1 MHKKLLNILS
11 IIFTCLIA
19 ILAFINYNNLPNL
32 VVTISIVFI
41 KNVFPFLFIMTL
53 INNILIY
60 LNIPY
65 YICKVFHNKYLY
77 VFLLSIVSGAP
88 GNAIIIKEMLEKG
101 FIDIKDANNLLAF
114 TNFNNPLFIYFY
126 LNKIFSNNIVII
138 KIFIIYYVLN
148 IIIFIFYNKKQSKS
162 YFINDSKNEK
172 LINIL
177 PNTINKTIS
186 AMVNIYATIV
196 LFYIISNMLI
206 PSNTIFKGL
215 IEITQ
220 GLIALSN
227 LNLSLK
233 TKELLTLV
241 ILIFGGLSIH
251 IQVANVLN
259 DYNIDYKNFYLAKI
273 IMIVLSILLCLI

>member
-32 VVTISIVFI
+32 VVTISIVFV

-65 YICKVFHNKYLY
+65 YIYKVFYNKYLY
-77 VFLLSIVSGAP
+77 VFLLSIMSGAP

-148 IIIFIFYNKKQSKS
+148 IIIFIFYNKKQNKS

-172 LINIL
+172 LISIL
-177 PNTINKTIS
+177 PNSINKTIS

-206 PSNTIFKGL
+206 PGNTVFKGL

-233 TKELLTLV
+233 VKELLTLV

>member
-32 VVTISIVFI
+32 VVTISIVFV

-65 YICKVFHNKYLY
+65 YIYKVFHNKYLY
-77 VFLLSIVSGAP
+77 VFLLSIMSGAP

-148 IIIFIFYNKKQSKS
+148 IIIFIFYNKKQNKS

-206 PSNTIFKGL
+206 PSNTVFKGL

-233 TKELLTLV
+233 IKELLTLV

>member
-11 IIFTCLIA
+11 IICTCLIA

-32 VVTISIVFI
+32 VVTISIVFV

-65 YICKVFHNKYLY
+65 YIYKVFHNKYLY

-148 IIIFIFYNKKQSKS
+148 IIIFIFYNKKQNKS

-172 LINIL
+172 LISIL
-177 PNTINKTIS
+177 PNSINKTIS

-206 PSNTIFKGL
+206 PGNTVFKGL

-233 TKELLTLV
+233 VKELLTLV